1 MGDGQE
7 CPRQI
12 QGNDLVRRDT
22 ASEEPF
28 EGADLAGFEA
38 GKVAVELFYGF
49 SPRS

>member
-7 CPRQI
+7 CPRQV
-12 QGNDLVRRDT
+12 QGNDLVLRDT
-22 ASEEPF
+22 APEEPF
-28 EGADLAGFEA
+28 EGVDLAWFET